1 MSQSFLLSENV
12 KKSRNKVEPVE
23 TKSEEC
29 MTDKDLDPYQIFSR
43 NTMTLVQLNETVCS
57 KMSCDEIPVGKS
69 LNTTIPNIQD
79 ESGDLFERMN
89 FMRICIE
96 KYQKKKKIPDFQG
109 LTEQQRAKM
118 LMKLPRWKA
127 KDSKIT
133 TKLYRGSEDEMSYL
147 SVYTGWTV
155 PEIEALHGVE
165 VDIKKKNTRCWVLLA
180 FILLLLI
187 ASAVFLLSHFKIIT
201 VL

>member
-1 MSQSFLLSENV
+1 
-12 KKSRNKVEPVE
+12 
-23 TKSEEC
+23 
-29 MTDKDLDPYQIFSR
+29 
-43 NTMTLVQLNETVCS
+43 
-57 KMSCDEIPVGKS
+57 
-69 LNTTIPNIQD
+69 
-79 ESGDLFERMN
+79 
-89 FMRICIE
+89 
-96 KYQKKKKIPDFQG
+96 
-109 LTEQQRAKM
+109 M

-165 VDIKKKNTRCWVLLA
+165 VDISKFFGGNKKCSKSNLEKKNTRCWVLLA

-187 ASAVFLLSHFKIIT
+187 ASAFFLLSHFKIIT